1 MAWKVKMLGM
11 KYENL
16 SVDPQDPCKTPCIAR
31 HKPVIQLGEG
41 VETIRTLWL
50 SGKQNGEFWVQ
61 REILSQEN
69 NVENDSRASGTF
81 LCHPQVHAHGTW
93 E

>member
-1 MAWKVKMLGM
+1 MLGV

-16 SVDPQDPCKTPCIAR
+16 SVDPQDPCKTPGIAR
-31 HKPVIQLGEG
+31 HKPAIQLEEG
-41 VETIRTLWL
+41 AAFWPANLA
-50 SGKQNGEFWVQ
+50 KNGEFWVQ
-61 REILSQEN
+61 GEILSQEN

-81 LCHPQVHAHGTW
+81 LCHPQVHARGTW